1 MCRCI
6 CEHKNKYIT
15 SEHYNYTTSKNRLSG
30 RFGSMT
36 DSHIHMRI
44 NKDLK
49 LELQIIALKKNT
61 TITSIINELI
71 EDYVNENK

>member
-1 MCRCI
+1 MYRCI
-6 CEHKNKYIT
+6 HEHKNKYIT
-15 SEHYNYTTSKNRLSG
+15 SEHYNYTTSKNRQMG
-30 RFGSMT
+30 GWVFMT

>member
-1 MCRCI
+1 M
-6 CEHKNKYIT
+6 
-15 SEHYNYTTSKNRLSG
+15 G
-30 RFGSMT
+30 GWVFMT